1 MTNNIENKYP
11 TPFSSDEREIL
22 KKWSNL
28 SKSKKLL
35 TPFQRKILYAI
46 ENYGLSIK
54 KANLGYRSL
63 DRFNKKNTLQ
73 KLKFQIEKI

>member
-1 MTNNIENKYP
+1 MTSNIENKYP

-35 TPFQRKILYAI
+35 TPFQRKILYEAGFFDEI
-46 ENYGLSIK
+46 FFSI
-54 KANLGYRSL
+54 
-63 DRFNKKNTLQ
+63 F
-73 KLKFQIEKI
+73 